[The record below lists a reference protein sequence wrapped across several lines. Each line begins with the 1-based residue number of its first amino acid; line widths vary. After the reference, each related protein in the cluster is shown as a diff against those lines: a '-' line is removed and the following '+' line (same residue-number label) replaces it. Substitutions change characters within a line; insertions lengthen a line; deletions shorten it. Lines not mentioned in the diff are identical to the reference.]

1 MQQSSDG
8 PKWAL
13 AAVGGALLAG
23 CVSPQQYDESVGL
36 AKSYQTQLHDL
47 QAAYVT
53 LEDENERLKA
63 ELRAGAMV
71 QPAGYSEEME
81 ARVSELQSLLDALG
95 RPPGDI
101 ERFDVDG
108 GYVYMIQDKVLFASG
123 SADIGEEGKA
133 ALKGLAKEIAGA
145 PHGRI
150 FVRGH
155 TDSDPVKRP
164 ETLKRFP
171 NGNLELSAARAV
183 SVAALL
189 IDQADVEA
197 SDVVIAGYGQWEPV
211 ASNDSADNKRLNR
224 RVEIFVADE
233 ER

>member
-1 MQQSSDG
+1 MHQSSDG
-8 PKWAL
+8 RKRAL
-13 AAVGGALLAG
+13 AIAGIAFIAG

-71 QPAGYSEEME
+71 QPAGFSEEME
-81 ARVSELQSLLDALG
+81 ARVSELQALLDALG

-123 SADIGEEGKA
+123 SAEIGAEGQQ
-133 ALKGLAKEIAGA
+133 ALTGLAREIGGA

-164 ETLKRFP
+164 ETKQRFP
-171 NGNLELSAARAV
+171 HGNLELSAARAV
-183 SVAALL
+183 AVAALL
-189 IDQADVEA
+189 IEQGGVEA

-211 ASNDSADNKRLNR
+211 AANDSAENKRLNR